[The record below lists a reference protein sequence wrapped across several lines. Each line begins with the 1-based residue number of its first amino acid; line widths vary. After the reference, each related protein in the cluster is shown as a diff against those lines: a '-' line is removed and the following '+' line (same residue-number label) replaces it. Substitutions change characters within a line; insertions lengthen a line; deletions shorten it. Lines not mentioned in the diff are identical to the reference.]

1 MAITTQEARQQ
12 ILDDLAAAT
21 DQIAMAVAS
30 LGAAFELLPVGTG
43 ERLEDELFRPVQ
55 KAYGRAKRTHSAFAE
70 RCGLAARAF
79 ELPGAGTTS
88 QGAKGFVAKAT
99 GAVAEADRL
108 VAELQDSLLPIEAG
122 DAELR
127 SGLSEVRELLAGE
140 STTAR
145 QFLRAL
151 GR

>member
-12 ILDDLAAAT
+12 ILDDLAGAT
-21 DQIAMAVAS
+21 NLIALAVAN
-30 LGAAFELLPVGTG
+30 LGEAFELLPVGTG

-70 RCGLAARAF
+70 RCGLPAGRF
-79 ELPGAGTTS
+79 ELPAPTVGSRA
-88 QGAKGFVAKAT
+88 AKAFVEQ
-99 GAVAEADRL
+99 AVAAAAEADRRI
-108 VAELQDSLLPIEAG
+108 AELQDSMLPVESG

-127 SGLSEVRELLAGE
+127 AGLGEVRELLAGE